1 MLLVFSS
8 SFLVTNFSFLTAAKP
23 SRSLRANFLF
33 GTVWWL
39 FLIFFL
45 FCQWV
50 LRERQWSH
58 LSPKNCPKSYEITP
72 PMTAAGPIRSQP
84 CSSFSLSF
92 QTTRRRRSPGAAGA
106 APVAG
111 CSEME
116 GRVEKWVRE
125 WECNKIRRRRSDRHI
140 GTEVW
145 RKEGGRAAATA
156 GQKTVKVKPTHPAVM
171 LQGEAKTICSVLVG
185 PRRVWALSLLRE
197 NLSETN

>member
-140 GTEVW
+140 GTEVRGW
-145 RKEGGRAAATA
+145 EGEGCSSGSKDCQNEANSSRWCCR
-156 GQKTVKVKPTHPAVM
+156 VKPRRFARSWWGHGVYE
-171 LQGEAKTICSVLVG
+171 LWVG
-185 PRRVWALSLLRE
+185 
-197 NLSETN
+197 